1 MRYKKL
7 ILFFFLI
14 IPVWAAATGF
24 AATGGM
30 NLPLPGETHSG
41 PGMNQL
47 FTGETHSGTGM
58 NQLLPGVTRTR
69 AGVTSRDTAVNLNGP
84 LNGHMQR
91 PLHGRET
98 GIQASDKI
106 TELRARFDSGDA
118 FTAFMTHEYVDS
130 FTSDTVVTTG
140 TIWIGTV
147 SYKVVTDQQLVTVDG
162 SVSKVYNRLQNKLI
176 ISFYDPEEDDF
187 APSRFLAGTQE
198 RYVVQEEVGDD
209 DTIITLTSDD
219 PFEMFRMVRIYLT
232 ENGIPWL
239 ITGIDQTDNE
249 FSTRFESGV
258 FIPAT
263 EDLFDISWPGSAEI
277 VDLRN

>member
-1 MRYKKL
+1 MRYNTL
-7 ILFFFLI
+7 ILLLFLI
-14 IPVWAAATGF
+14 VPVWAAATGV

-30 NLPLPGETHSG
+30 NFPLPGETDTG
-41 PGMNQL
+41 PG
-47 FTGETHSGTGM
+47 
-58 NQLLPGVTRTR
+58 
-69 AGVTSRDTAVNLNGP
+69 
-84 LNGHMQR
+84 
-91 PLHGRET
+91 PLHGQET

-106 TELRARFDSGDA
+106 TELRARL
-118 FTAFMTHEYVDS
+118 

-162 SVSKVYNRLQNKLI
+162 SVSKVYNRHQNKLI

-198 RYVVQEEVGDD
+198 RYVVQEEDGDD

-263 EDLFDISWPGSAEI
+263 EDLFDISWPGNAEI

>member
-1 MRYKKL
+1 MRYNKL

-14 IPVWAAATGF
+14 VPVWAAASGVT
-24 AATGGM
+24 ATVGG
-30 NLPLPGETHSG
+30 NLPLPAETRAAAVASS
-41 PGMNQL
+41 L
-47 FTGETHSGTGM
+47 ETDRIRNGTLHEHNTGM
-58 NQLLPGVTRTR
+58 
-69 AGVTSRDTAVNLNGP
+69 
-84 LNGHMQR
+84 
-91 PLHGRET
+91 
-98 GIQASDKI
+98 QAADKI

-162 SVSKVYNRLQNKLI
+162 SVSKVYNRPQNKLI
-176 ISFYDPEEDDF
+176 ISYYDPEEDDF

-198 RYVVQEEVGDD
+198 RYVVQETDGED

-219 PFEMFRMVRIYLT
+219 PFEMFRMVRIYLSDS
-232 ENGIPWL
+232 GIPWL

-249 FSTRFESGV
+249 FSTRFENGV

-263 EDLFDISWPGSAEI
+263 EDLFDISWPVSAEI

>member
-1 MRYKKL
+1 MH
-7 ILFFFLI
+7 
-14 IPVWAAATGF
+14 
-24 AATGGM
+24 
-30 NLPLPGETHSG
+30 ETRLQ
-41 PGMNQL
+41 N
-47 FTGETHSGTGM
+47 
-58 NQLLPGVTRTR
+58 
-69 AGVTSRDTAVNLNGP
+69 A
-84 LNGHMQR
+84 
-91 PLHGRET
+91 
-98 GIQASDKI
+98 DKI

-118 FTAFMTHEYVDS
+118 FTAFMSHEYVDS

-147 SYKVVTDQQLVTVDG
+147 SYKVVTDQQLVTVNG
-162 SVSKVYNRLQNKLI
+162 SVSQVYNRPQNKLI
-176 ISFYDPEEDDF
+176 ISYYDPEEDDF

-198 RYVVQEEVGDD
+198 RYVVQEEDGDD

-239 ITGIDQTDNE
+239 ITGVDQTDNE